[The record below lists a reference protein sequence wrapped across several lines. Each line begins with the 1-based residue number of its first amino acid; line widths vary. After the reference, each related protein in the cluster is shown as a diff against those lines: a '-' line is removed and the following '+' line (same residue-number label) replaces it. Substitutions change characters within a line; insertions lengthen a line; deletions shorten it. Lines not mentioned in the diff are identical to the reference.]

1 MPFPQK
7 LYRVTNSNISNSTV
21 RTFSSFLPLFTHLI
35 ARLSHRRRLEN
46 IRFRVFFF
54 GDFNVSDLHRA
65 FECEALRFPPQP
77 GIEAAEETVG
87 FRVPQVRCKLRLNY
101 INRGEQNEKTAY
113 SKARLARACKL
124 FIVHGGGA
132 ALAAC
137 GKTETP
143 EPTETPLPA
152 PAVQTAAPET
162 VKRTRGGEAL
172 VKAVSDKTGKAF
184 GSVKIAFDACC
195 VALAVALSFIL
206 CGEILEVREGTLVAA
221 LLTGV
226 FVNLFGRLFTS
237 FGNAESP
244 AV

>member
-1 MPFPQK
+1 MLLIFGLFLSALGVALLKNAALGVSPI
-7 LYRVTNSNISNSTV
+7 SSAANIVSIAVPELSLGTWMIIWNCV
-21 RTFSSFLPLFTHLI
+21 LIWGQFLILRRDFRPVELLQLPLSVLFGLFTDLSTSILDFAEPGSYIECFALVVLGTVTMALGISLTVI
-35 ARLSHRRRLEN
+35 ADVIMNS
-46 IRFRVFFF
+46 
-54 GDFNVSDLHRA
+54 
-65 FECEALRFPPQP
+65 
-77 GIEAAEETVG
+77 
-87 FRVPQVRCKLRLNY
+87 
-101 INRGEQNEKTAY
+101 
-113 SKARLARACKL
+113 
-124 FIVHGGGA
+124 
-132 ALAAC
+132 
-137 GKTETP
+137 
-143 EPTETPLPA
+143 
-152 PAVQTAAPET
+152 
-162 VKRTRGGEAL
+162 GEAL

>member
-1 MPFPQK
+1 M
-7 LYRVTNSNISNSTV
+7 VDCITANT

-113 SKARLARACKL
+113 SKARLARACKF

>member
-65 FECEALRFPPQP
+65 FECEALRF
-77 GIEAAEETVG
+77 
-87 FRVPQVRCKLRLNY
+87 RVPQVRCKLRLNY

-113 SKARLARACKL
+113 SKARLARACKF

-162 VKRTRGGEAL
+162 VKPSAEPAPSA
-172 VKAVSDKTGKAF
+172 KPAAPVSTPPSAPAAA
-184 GSVKIAFDACC
+184 SDA
-195 VALAVALSFIL
+195 
-206 CGEILEVREGTLVAA
+206 
-221 LLTGV
+221 
-226 FVNLFGRLFTS
+226 
-237 FGNAESP
+237 
-244 AV
+244 

>member
-1 MPFPQK
+1 MTQRSDK
-7 LYRVTNSNISNSTV
+7 R
-21 RTFSSFLPLFTHLI
+21 SFLKRLVLLIFGLFLSALGVALLKKAALGVSPISSAANIVSIAVPELSLGTWLIIWNCVLIWGQFLILRRDFRPVELLQLPLSVLFGLFTDLSMSILDFAEPGSYIECFALVVLGTVTMALGISLTVI
-35 ARLSHRRRLEN
+35 ADVIMNS
-46 IRFRVFFF
+46 
-54 GDFNVSDLHRA
+54 
-65 FECEALRFPPQP
+65 
-77 GIEAAEETVG
+77 
-87 FRVPQVRCKLRLNY
+87 
-101 INRGEQNEKTAY
+101 
-113 SKARLARACKL
+113 
-124 FIVHGGGA
+124 
-132 ALAAC
+132 
-137 GKTETP
+137 
-143 EPTETPLPA
+143 
-152 PAVQTAAPET
+152 
-162 VKRTRGGEAL
+162 GEAL

>member
-1 MPFPQK
+1 M
-7 LYRVTNSNISNSTV
+7 TNSNISNSTV

-65 FECEALRFPPQP
+65 FECEALR
-77 GIEAAEETVG
+77 

-162 VKRTRGGEAL
+162 AKRTRGGKRR

>member
-1 MPFPQK
+1 M
-7 LYRVTNSNISNSTV
+7 TNSNISNSTV

-77 GIEAAEETVG
+77 GVEAAEETIG

>member
-1 MPFPQK
+1 MTQRSDKP
-7 LYRVTNSNISNSTV
+7 
-21 RTFSSFLPLFTHLI
+21 SFLKRLVLLIFGLFLSALGVALLKKAALGVSPISSAANIVSIAVPELSLGTWLIIWNCVLIWGQFLILRRDFRPVELLQLPLSVMFGLFTDLSMSILDFAEPGSYIECFALVVLGTVTMALGISLTVI
-35 ARLSHRRRLEN
+35 ADVIMNS
-46 IRFRVFFF
+46 
-54 GDFNVSDLHRA
+54 
-65 FECEALRFPPQP
+65 
-77 GIEAAEETVG
+77 
-87 FRVPQVRCKLRLNY
+87 
-101 INRGEQNEKTAY
+101 
-113 SKARLARACKL
+113 
-124 FIVHGGGA
+124 
-132 ALAAC
+132 
-137 GKTETP
+137 
-143 EPTETPLPA
+143 
-152 PAVQTAAPET
+152 
-162 VKRTRGGEAL
+162 GEAL

>member
-1 MPFPQK
+1 MTQRSDKP
-7 LYRVTNSNISNSTV
+7 
-21 RTFSSFLPLFTHLI
+21 SFLKRLVLLIFGLFLSALGVALLKKAALGVSPISSAANIVSIAVPELSLGTWLIIWNCVLIWGQFLILRRDFRPVELLQMPLSVLFGLFTDLSMSILDFAEPGSYIECFALVVLGTVTMALGISLTVI
-35 ARLSHRRRLEN
+35 ADVIMNS
-46 IRFRVFFF
+46 
-54 GDFNVSDLHRA
+54 
-65 FECEALRFPPQP
+65 
-77 GIEAAEETVG
+77 
-87 FRVPQVRCKLRLNY
+87 
-101 INRGEQNEKTAY
+101 
-113 SKARLARACKL
+113 
-124 FIVHGGGA
+124 
-132 ALAAC
+132 
-137 GKTETP
+137 
-143 EPTETPLPA
+143 
-152 PAVQTAAPET
+152 
-162 VKRTRGGEAL
+162 GEAL

>member
-1 MPFPQK
+1 MLLIFGLFLSALGVALLKKAALGVSPISSAANIVSIAVPELSLGTWLMIWNCVLIWGQFLILRRDFRPVELLQMPLSVLFG
-7 LYRVTNSNISNSTV
+7 
-21 RTFSSFLPLFTHLI
+21 LFTDLSMSILDFAEPGSYIECFALVVLGTVTMALGISLTVI
-35 ARLSHRRRLEN
+35 ADVIMNS
-46 IRFRVFFF
+46 
-54 GDFNVSDLHRA
+54 
-65 FECEALRFPPQP
+65 
-77 GIEAAEETVG
+77 
-87 FRVPQVRCKLRLNY
+87 
-101 INRGEQNEKTAY
+101 
-113 SKARLARACKL
+113 
-124 FIVHGGGA
+124 
-132 ALAAC
+132 
-137 GKTETP
+137 
-143 EPTETPLPA
+143 
-152 PAVQTAAPET
+152 
-162 VKRTRGGEAL
+162 GEAL

>member
-1 MPFPQK
+1 MTQRSDKP
-7 LYRVTNSNISNSTV
+7 
-21 RTFSSFLPLFTHLI
+21 SFLKRLVLLIFGLFLSALGVELFKKAALGVSPISSAANIVSIAVPELSLGTWLIIWNCVLIWGQFLILRRDFRPVELLQLPLSVLFGLFTDLSMSILDFAEPGSYIECFALVVLGTVTMALGISLTVI
-35 ARLSHRRRLEN
+35 ADVIMNS
-46 IRFRVFFF
+46 
-54 GDFNVSDLHRA
+54 
-65 FECEALRFPPQP
+65 
-77 GIEAAEETVG
+77 
-87 FRVPQVRCKLRLNY
+87 
-101 INRGEQNEKTAY
+101 
-113 SKARLARACKL
+113 
-124 FIVHGGGA
+124 
-132 ALAAC
+132 
-137 GKTETP
+137 
-143 EPTETPLPA
+143 
-152 PAVQTAAPET
+152 
-162 VKRTRGGEAL
+162 GEAL